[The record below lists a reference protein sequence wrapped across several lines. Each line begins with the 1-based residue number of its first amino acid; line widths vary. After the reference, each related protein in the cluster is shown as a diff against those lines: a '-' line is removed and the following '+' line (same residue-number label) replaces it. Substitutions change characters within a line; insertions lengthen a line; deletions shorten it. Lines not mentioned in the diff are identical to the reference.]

1 MGKSPYGGAIMRAA
15 ESVIVGAVQVS
26 RLPFPFWPVSN
37 GEWTPPPVSP
47 RARAAERLY
56 ADEVERR
63 ARRLGIT
70 RREFVRSAA
79 GTATGFMVL
88 NTVFGLPTHASEAV
102 LPVTPEQCDDPEAA
116 LELFDRGVFV
126 VDVQLHHVDRVSF
139 PQDFWGPALRFL
151 ETTLSDRERADNL
164 SQANF
169 VKEVFVDSATA
180 VGVISG
186 VPDGVPLPVETMK
199 QTRDLVNGLAGSE
212 RALIQAM
219 IDPNHANARA
229 PTALSSLEHQVV
241 DNGAKAIKTY
251 TGNDT
256 WWLDDEKIAYPMYQE
271 ALRLGLDVIN
281 VHKGFPGL
289 LGAGAEYVTTRDL
302 AKATRDWPQL
312 DFVIYHSGYFQDG
325 TGISGF
331 LADIEAMGPRSN
343 LYGEIGST
351 FATVS
356 LFEGPTGP
364 AHLIGSLLK
373 ALGSWRVV
381 WGTDSIWW
389 GSPQWQIDM
398 LQALQIPESMQEQ
411 FGYPPLTDRMKE
423 RILGR
428 NASRLYGID
437 IETKRCELA
446 VDAVA
451 AAREAVAAPA
461 RRGVRVEGGE
471 TSRSLAQLAAH
482 GRRRARR

>member
-1 MGKSPYGGAIMRAA
+1 
-15 ESVIVGAVQVS
+15 
-26 RLPFPFWPVSN
+26 
-37 GEWTPPPVSP
+37 
-47 RARAAERLY
+47 
-56 ADEVERR
+56 
-63 ARRLGIT
+63 
-70 RREFVRSAA
+70 
-79 GTATGFMVL
+79 MV
-88 NTVFGLPTHASEAV
+88 
-102 LPVTPEQCDDPEAA
+102 
-116 LELFDRGVFV
+116 
-126 VDVQLHHVDRVSF
+126 
-139 PQDFWGPALRFL
+139 
-151 ETTLSDRERADNL
+151 
-164 SQANF
+164 
-169 VKEVFVDSATA
+169 
-180 VGVISG
+180 
-186 VPDGVPLPVETMK
+186 
-199 QTRDLVNGLAGSE
+199 GLAGSE

-219 IDPNHANARA
+219 IDPNHANASA
-229 PTALSSLEHQVV
+229 PTALSSMEHQVV